1 MAIETVVFDLDG
13 TLTDSEPGIVSS
25 YRHALDGWGIEADR
39 EAIRPWLGPPLHDG
53 FVGLGVPPDEVEQA
67 IARYRE
73 YFATKGIVENELY
86 PGVATMLATLS
97 EAGVT
102 LALATAKLEEY
113 AVRILDQFSISAH
126 FRVIAGSTRDG
137 TRLHKG
143 EILEHALTQLG
154 SPDPATAVMVG
165 DREHDMLAAVD
176 LGVRPIGAAWGYGS
190 RTELLEAGA
199 EALADSPA
207 ELTKVLLD

>member
-1 MAIETVVFDLDG
+1 MAPETVVFDLDG

-39 EAIRPWLGPPLHDG
+39 EAIRPWLGPPLRDG

-86 PGVATMLATLS
+86 PGVAAMLADVS
-97 EAGVT
+97 AAGITV
-102 LALATAKLEEY
+102 ALATAKLEEY

-126 FRVIAGSTRDG
+126 FRAIVGSTRDG

-190 RTELLEAGA
+190 RTELLQAGA